1 MNPFDYHI
9 ITFMNQF
16 ARKSGFFDSVATEFV
31 TNNILKGG
39 IISTVV
45 WFLWFSASPSNAERV
60 RQLLV
65 ATLTGALL
73 AMLVARVLVHELPF
87 RARPLYNKELHFVS
101 PIADWRTK
109 QMASFTDLNS
119 MPSDT
124 ATLVFALV
132 TGIVLVSRRVGLV
145 VLVYAVVFVCL
156 PRIYGGVHNPTDLIV
171 GALLGT
177 SCVLLTTRPY
187 LLQRLA
193 MPVLAFSKR
202 HPGVFYACLFF
213 LTSQVSSMF
222 DDVREFMSFFL
233 LTH

>member
-16 ARKSGFFDSVATEFV
+16 ARRSGFFDSVATEFV

-45 WFLWFSASPSNAERV
+45 WFLWFSTSPSNAERV

-132 TGIVLVSRRVGLV
+132 TGIVLVSRRVGLA

-156 PRIYGGVHNPTDLIV
+156 PRIYGGVHNPTDLIA

-233 LTH
+233 LAH

>member
-45 WFLWFSASPSNAERV
+45 WFLWFSTSPSNAERV

-132 TGIVLVSRRVGLV
+132 TGIVLVSRRVGLA

-156 PRIYGGVHNPTDLIV
+156 PRIYGGVHNPTDLIA

-233 LTH
+233 LAH

>member
-1 MNPFDYHI
+1 MNLFDYHI

-16 ARKSGFFDSVATEFV
+16 ARKSGFFDSVVSEFV

-39 IISTVV
+39 ILSTIL
-45 WFLWFSASPSNAERV
+45 WFLWFSAPSPTLARV

-65 ATLTGALL
+65 ATLMGALL
-73 AMLVARVLVHELPF
+73 AMLVARILVHELPF

-109 QMASFTDLNS
+109 QIASFTDLNS

-132 TGIVLVSRRVGLV
+132 TGIVLVSRRIGLA

-171 GALLGT
+171 GAMLGT

-187 LLQRLA
+187 FLKRLA
-193 MPVLAFSKR
+193 MPILAFSKR
-202 HPGVFYACLFF
+202 HPGVFYASLFF
-213 LTSQVSSMF
+213 FTSQVSSMF
-222 DDVREFMSFFL
+222 DDVREFLSFFF

>member
-16 ARKSGFFDSVATEFV
+16 ARKSGFFDSVVAEFV

-39 IISTVV
+39 ILSTLL
-45 WFLWFSASPSNAERV
+45 WFLWFSAPLPDRARV

-65 ATLTGALL
+65 ATLMGALL

-109 QMASFTDLNS
+109 QIASFTDLNS

-132 TGIVLVSRRVGLV
+132 TGIVLVSRRIGLGA
-145 VLVYAVVFVCL
+145 LFYAVVFVCL
-156 PRIYGGVHNPTDLIV
+156 PRIYGGVHNPTDLIA

-177 SCVLLTTRPY
+177 SCVLLTTRPRI
-187 LLQRLA
+187 LQRLA
-193 MPVLAFSKR
+193 APVLAYSKR
-202 HPGVFYACLFF
+202 YPGVFYACLFF

-222 DDVREFMSFFL
+222 DDVREFVSFFL

>member
-16 ARKSGFFDSVATEFV
+16 ARKSGFFDSVVTEFV

-65 ATLTGALL
+65 AALTGALL

-109 QMASFTDLNS
+109 RVASFTDLNS

-132 TGIVLVSRRVGLV
+132 TGIVLVSRRVGLA

-222 DDVREFMSFFL
+222 DDVRAFMSFFL